1 MSLQLP
7 PFAEDGDIQK
17 VKVQSEV
24 PDGGENILLEIVP
37 LQTKCL
43 VRVHPYTNQSYNS

>member
-1 MSLQLP
+1 MSFQLAAL
-7 PFAEDGDIQK
+7 AEDGHVQK
-17 VKVQSEV
+17 VQIQSEV

-37 LQTKCL
+37 FQTESL